1 MSKRSLLLLTIASL
15 VLASSLACALTEL
28 VARAPAPALTPTRT
42 PKPTFTPTPVET
54 PTPEIF
60 PTATPL
66 PPTPTPEVPP
76 TLMPEPTPM
85 PEPATPTPEPPTPAP
100 QPPTPTPAPVV
111 IVQQDKVNVR
121 QGPGTAYNTV
131 GQVTKGTSL
140 QIVGKNAAGD
150 WWQVCCVSNQQVWIT
165 GQLVQVQGDT
175 STVPVVTSVPPPPP
189 AATPRPLPTPTP
201 AAPAATPAPQ
211 FPFLLVKGVEKC
223 EPNPGVTYFSG
234 FARYR
239 NNNLRNGACVH
250 IAFYG
255 PRNTKCSG
263 CDGVGDG
270 VWSFSPFGGPAP
282 LGTTVEI
289 FVVDCPT
296 SMPPGGQTEN
306 TGFGDLTPQSEKWI
320 YTIEK
325 SVQCTGIT
333 FAGG

>member
-76 TLMPEPTPM
+76 TPT

-175 STVPVVTSVPPPPP
+175 STVPVVASVPPPPP
-189 AATPRPLPTPTP
+189 AATPRPRPTPTP
-201 AAPAATPAPQ
+201 AAPAPTPRPLYVYNKVLLQRCEHNAGTTAIEGTVYQ
-211 FPFLLVKGVEKC
+211 NHTPF
-223 EPNPGVTYFSG
+223 
-234 FARYR
+234 
-239 NNNLRNGACVH
+239 NGARVVFSY
-250 IAFYG
+250 APDG
-255 PRNTKCSG
+255 PWVPEEPMISG
-263 CDGVGDG
+263 PHTGY
-270 VWSFSPFGGPAP
+270 
-282 LGTTVEI
+282 
-289 FVVDCPT
+289 
-296 SMPPGGQTEN
+296 PGWN
-306 TGFGDLTPQSEKWI
+306 TGFYSHIVQQGGPREGDWYVWIVDDSGNRISEMSPRVHTDATASEGKCQKAI
-320 YTIEK
+320 VDFDTN
-325 SVQCTGIT
+325 
-333 FAGG
+333 

>member
-76 TLMPEPTPM
+76 TPT

-175 STVPVVTSVPPPPP
+175 STVQVVASVPPPPP
-189 AATPRPLPTPTP
+189 TATPRPRPTSTPAAPTPTP
-201 AAPAATPAPQ
+201 QPRYTYNKA
-211 FPFLLVKGVEKC
+211 LLQRC
-223 EPNPGVTYFSG
+223 EPNAGVTAIEGTVYQNHKPFDGARVVFSYAPDGPVVSEMISGPHPGYPGWNPG
-234 FARYR
+234 FYSHILQA
-239 NNNLRNGACVH
+239 GA
-250 IAFYG
+250 
-255 PRNTKCSG
+255 PREGDWYVWIVDDSGNRISEMSPRIHTDATAGEGKCQK
-263 CDGVGDG
+263 
-270 VWSFSPFGGPAP
+270 A
-282 LGTTVEI
+282 I
-289 FVVDCPT
+289 VDFDT
-296 SMPPGGQTEN
+296 N
-306 TGFGDLTPQSEKWI
+306 
-320 YTIEK
+320 
-325 SVQCTGIT
+325 
-333 FAGG
+333 